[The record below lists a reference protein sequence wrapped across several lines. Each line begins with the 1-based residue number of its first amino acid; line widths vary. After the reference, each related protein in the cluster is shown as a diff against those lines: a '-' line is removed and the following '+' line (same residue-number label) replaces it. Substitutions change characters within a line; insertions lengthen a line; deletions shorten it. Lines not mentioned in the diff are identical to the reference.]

1 MRSRLPSLALACMT
15 LAACGPGGP
24 PSPPGLAYGL
34 PTKTAVTYAAEAR
47 ADIDIDAEGQSMQAQ
62 GSSSM
67 TLDVAFAESSDGLGV
82 TMEVRE
88 FQATQSN
95 PMGSQSADEEGIE
108 GPVVFT
114 LDRTGE
120 ATLVAEPVMTGT
132 TDQFFQPLELAYGF
146 FPKLPGRA
154 ADVGES
160 WTDTVSYEGTPAD
173 GKIKVTSVLE
183 YTMVGDTVIGG
194 SSLLKIS
201 FEGTVQ
207 QVASG
212 QITGM
217 DFSQNLSGTTSGWHL
232 WDSNRRLLVQ
242 SHAEGDLRGS
252 MEVAAA
258 PFPLTVRVRQQ
269 EDVHLQDG
277 M

>member
-1 MRSRLPSLALACMT
+1 MRARLLSFALTSMALAS
-15 LAACGPGGP
+15 CGPGGP
-24 PSPPGLAYGL
+24 PAPPGLAYGM
-34 PTKTAVTYAAEAR
+34 PTAPAVTYTAEGR
-47 ADIDIDAEGQSMQAQ
+47 ANIDIDAEGQTMQAQ

-67 TLDVAFAESSDGLGV
+67 TLDVTFAESSEGLDV

-95 PMGSQSADEEGIE
+95 PMGSQSVDEEGID
-108 GPVVFT
+108 GPVVIT

-120 ATLVAEPVMTGT
+120 ATVVAEPSVSGT
-132 TDQFFQPLELAYGF
+132 TEQFFQPLELAYGF

-154 ADVGES
+154 AEVAQS
-160 WTDTVSYEGTPAD
+160 WTDTVSYEGTPGD
-173 GKIKVTSVLE
+173 GEIKVTRVLE

-194 SSLLKIS
+194 SSLLKIT
-201 FEGTVQ
+201 FDGTVE
-207 QVASG
+207 QVARG

-232 WDSNRRLLVQ
+232 WDPNRRLLVQ
-242 SHAEGDLRGS
+242 SHADGDLRGT

-258 PFPLTVRVRQQ
+258 PVPLAVRVRQQ
-269 EDVHLQDG
+269 QDTQLQAG